1 MKTRAGS
8 GSRMSTFPDRALRAA
23 YQLLLVDRIRL
34 IVASARFL
42 WYVRL
47 RRRLRTLSEEELGV
61 TERTVTHNLLG
72 LKDLTVA
79 RSSKLVRPLSVIE
92 TLTPDSKILS
102 IGPRTEGEL
111 LNLVGHGFRARNIRG
126 VDLISY
132 SPWIDLGNMHNLPYP
147 DDSFDASIMS
157 FTLAYSS
164 ERKRAVG
171 EMVRVTRNE
180 GLVAIGVEWNPLSDE
195 ELKARHGYTVG
206 APVRIKSIDELL
218 EFAGDHVGHVYFHH
232 PVHPGHLQRINSICV
247 IFELRK

>member
-1 MKTRAGS
+1 
-8 GSRMSTFPDRALRAA
+8 MSTLLDRAPRVVRQSLM
-23 YQLLLVDRIRL
+23 VDRIRL
-34 IVASARFL
+34 VVALARFL
-42 WYVRL
+42 WFVRL
-47 RRRLRTLSEEELGV
+47 HGQLRTLSEEDLGV
-61 TERTVTHNLLG
+61 TERTIAHNLLG
-72 LKDLTVA
+72 LKDLGVP

-111 LNLVGHGFRARNIRG
+111 LNLVGHGFRPRNIRG

-132 SPWIDLGNMHNLPYP
+132 SPWVDLGNMHDLPYP

-157 FTLAYSS
+157 FVLAYSS
-164 ERKRAVG
+164 ERNRAVE

-206 APVRIKSIDELL
+206 ASTRIESAQELL
-218 EFAGDHVGHVYFHH
+218 DLAGDHVAHVYFHH
-232 PVHPGHLQRINSICV
+232 PVHPSHLQRINSICV